1 MLRNVKTNKKNSK
14 IFKKGQIFK
23 NLQGWY
29 VEYMCE
35 GKVAK

>member
-1 MLRNVKTNKKNSK
+1 MPRNVKTNQNVSKKYKNV
-14 IFKKGQIFK
+14 K

-35 GKVAK
+35 GKVAI